1 MSFVI
6 IGFEDLEFFE
16 KCGGGSFGSVYR
28 AKWKSQ
34 DKEVAVKK
42 LLSLGNEASV
52 LSMLSHRHI
61 IKFFGAVNSKPNFCL
76 VTEYADKGCL
86 FDYLAKNKLHFD
98 QILKW
103 STDIALGINYLHNE
117 APVKVIHRDLK
128 SKNVVIFS
136 NLSVKICD
144 FGTSRFIANT
154 TEMSLVGTYP
164 WMAPEVIQSH
174 PVSEACDTFSYAV
187 LLWEMLTQEVP
198 FKGLHGMQIM
208 WLVVFEKERLT
219 IPSTCPEKFARLM
232 KKCWLAEP
240 KERPTFGEILTALKS
255 MNGDVALQHE
265 TDSFI
270 EQKKVWSAEIEA
282 TLNKLKTLERNL
294 TAKEKELRTRELLV
308 LEKEKEISEQRS
320 LSKILDIH
328 DVCSWTE
335 IDVSLW
341 LNQVAQNSG
350 HRDLVMYVPLFL
362 ENHITGKRLVSL
374 TEDNL
379 KDLGVESLGLRME
392 LKEQI
397 MHLKAEN
404 ESMKHFPPL
413 QAQNDYSMVNG
424 IVRSQHCELLTLAL
438 LFGNHCRLEESTG
451 EHKWKMFVEID
462 GEEAALLHIKNV
474 SFLIKPSNEL
484 VTLTQPPYHMDRW
497 HKSTAGAAPTVE
509 CVVNYE
515 NGVKKPKCTKYL
527 HAVLLQEGGS
537 TVTKRVQLTIK
548 QSAGSNARA
557 TNRLETIHS
566 ESPTPPGT
574 PVAKSSS
581 SRRSSFT
588 SSPQLLLNAVRPKE
602 ESLDPYSVSWAQK
615 VAFSNPSSHTKKP
628 PARVVPSASVW
639 PVKNSSPN
647 SSPWSASTSLQP
659 HKGYSPEWNASW
671 ISDSRPKPRSS
682 SSPSEAAQFTSRDQK
697 TRQSQPS
704 RGRGGRGKGRGGKG
718 GRRSDQGF
726 QRSVSDSNYF
736 SRSPRCQNSEVS
748 NWRTAA
754 SEGSPRT
761 RHVSPQR
768 QAMEPSSN
776 GPKLGANSPNV
787 ECSEVDG
794 DAWHTVS
801 RRRQSCRSNS
811 EIVPPNNHT
820 SVNDPT
826 ISTPA
831 RTGRAQKTSHLERG
845 RGNRRR
851 GEPDR
856 THRGRGDW
864 GRGNFDPRARG
875 RARKF

>member
-34 DKEVAVKK
+34 DKEVA
-42 LLSLGNEASV
+42 ASV

-117 APVKVIHRDLK
+117 AP
-128 SKNVVIFS
+128 
-136 NLSVKICD
+136 VKICD

-219 IPSTCPEKFARLM
+219 IPSTCPEKFASLM

-328 DVCSWTE
+328 D
-335 IDVSLW
+335 SLW
-341 LNQVAQNSG
+341 LDQVARNSG

-374 TEDNL
+374 TEENL

-462 GEEAALLHIKNV
+462 GEEAALLHIKVNV

-515 NGVKKPKCTKYL
+515 
-527 HAVLLQEGGS
+527 
-537 TVTKRVQLTIK
+537 
-548 QSAGSNARA
+548 
-557 TNRLETIHS
+557 
-566 ESPTPPGT
+566 
-574 PVAKSSS
+574 SSS

-602 ESLDPYSVSWAQK
+602 ESLDPYTVSWAQK

-628 PARVVPSASVW
+628 QARVVPSASVW

-682 SSPSEAAQFTSRDQK
+682 SSPSEAAQFTSHDQK

-704 RGRGGRGKGRGGKG
+704 RGRGGRGRGGKG
-718 GRRSDQGF
+718 GRRGGQGF
-726 QRSVSDSNYF
+726 QRSVSDSNYV
-736 SRSPRCQNSEVS
+736 SRSPRCQNNEVS

-754 SEGSPRT
+754 SEGTPRT

-776 GPKLGANSPNV
+776 GPKVGANSPNV

-794 DAWHTVS
+794 SAWHTVS
-801 RRRQSCRSNS
+801 RRRQSCRSDS
-811 EIVPPNNHT
+811 EIVPTNNPT
-820 SVNDPT
+820 TVNDPT
-826 ISTPA
+826 ISSPA

-851 GEPDR
+851 GEPGR
-856 THRGRGDW
+856 THRGRIQSSVK
-864 GRGNFDPRARG
+864 PL
-875 RARKF
+875 